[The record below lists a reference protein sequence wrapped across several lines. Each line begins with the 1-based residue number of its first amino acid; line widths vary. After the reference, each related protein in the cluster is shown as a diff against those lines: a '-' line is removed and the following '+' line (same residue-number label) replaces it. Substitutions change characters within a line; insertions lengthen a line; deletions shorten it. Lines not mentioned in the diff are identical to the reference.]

1 MPGSKK
7 GHFCNVYFEASNI
20 NPLVQIQKKWCIWI
34 IRLVLFTIMT
44 DRDRTVEKCKTT
56 NWNIL
61 ICLVH
66 QEFIIMAK
74 EKSNYHDGQDF

>member
-1 MPGSKK
+1 MENKVGT
-7 GHFCNVYFEASNI
+7 VYYH
-20 NPLVQIQKKWCIWI
+20 
-34 IRLVLFTIMT
+34 
-44 DRDRTVEKCKTT
+44 DRQRQNSRKYKTT
-56 NWNIL
+56 NLNIL